1 MVEPSANATLSA
13 PQLSEEV
20 AGRLTA
26 MELRIREQ
34 DEAARLSETELVAM
48 ERDLRVKD
56 AYIRRLERDQQLLS
70 VELAQV
76 RERAAELFADLERAE
91 ARIAEGARQLA
102 AVRDETAYRLGTRLV
117 ALARRLGPLPGLARR
132 VAARSGRLRAT
143 R

>member
-1 MVEPSANATLSA
+1 MVEPSAHATLSA
-13 PQLSEEV
+13 PQLPEEV
-20 AGRLTA
+20 AGRLA
-26 MELRIREQ
+26 SMELRIREQ
-34 DEAARLSETELVAM
+34 DEAARLSETELLAM

-91 ARIAEGARQLA
+91 ARIADDARQLA
-102 AVRDETAYRLGTRLV
+102 AVRDETAYRLGARLV
-117 ALARRLGPLPGLARR
+117 VVAHRLGPLPALARR
-132 VAARSGRLRAT
+132 VVARRRRRRAT